1 MNTGNSP
8 KDDAD
13 LEAFLSRQSPVSV
26 DYDNLELVAPPAEL
40 DARILA
46 AAKAAARPAAKPV
59 MKPVAASATAPAA
72 AKAPAPK
79 PARAR
84 APEPVADEHEDD
96 APPPA
101 RRPRWLVPAAIAAS
115 VLVAAGIGF
124 TVLDFSPSVTEETGG
139 GLGSLFAKRARARS
153 EADKAAAEAAAATEA
168 EVVVMEAPP
177 PPPPLFF
184 EFDGPQVEDLD
195 ASIALIRRELVLVN
209 QREAAEGAQSP
220 AVAAEPTSSASVIQP
235 RNRRLAKI
243 LELYDAGNPYLAED
257 ALEIFL
263 RDFADD
269 PISQRILGVKK

>member
-1 MNTGNSP
+1 VNTGNSP

-26 DYDNLELVAPPAEL
+26 DYDNLELVAPPAGL

-46 AAKAAARPAAKPV
+46 AAKVAARPAAKPV

-72 AKAPAPK
+72 AKPPAPR
-79 PARAR
+79 PARR
-84 APEPVADEHEDD
+84 APEPVADKHEDD

-101 RRPRWLVPAAIAAS
+101 RRPRWLVPAAIAAG

-124 TVLDFSPSVTEETGG
+124 SVLDFSPSVTEETGG
-139 GLGSLFAKRARARS
+139 GLGSLFAKRARERS
-153 EADKAAAEAAAATEA
+153 EADKAAAEAAAAAEA
-168 EVVVMEAPP
+168 EVMVMEAPP

-209 QREAAEGAQSP
+209 QREAAEGAQSS
-220 AVAAEPTSSASVIQP
+220 AAAAEPASSASVIQP